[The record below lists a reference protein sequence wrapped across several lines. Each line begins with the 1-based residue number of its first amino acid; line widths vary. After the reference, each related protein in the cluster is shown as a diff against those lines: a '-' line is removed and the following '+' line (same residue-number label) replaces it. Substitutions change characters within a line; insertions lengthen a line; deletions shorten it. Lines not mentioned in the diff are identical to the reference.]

1 MIIINK
7 FYKKIK
13 ILHDQLNGY
22 TFFQRRR
29 QAETK
34 KKSMAP

>member
-13 ILHDQLNGY
+13 ILHDQRHWFSGRENIITLSG
-22 TFFQRRR
+22 
-29 QAETK
+29 K
-34 KKSMAP
+34 